1 MRRRLFRSGLLVA
14 AITCSSHMPAVRAAG
29 NFTASPVLQRFFA
42 IDDAGPLQYRA
53 LRHFHARNDKLNA
66 SAWMDVWTE
75 ADASGFRYQI
85 AGEGGSGYIRDH
97 IFTVALEAERDAWG
111 ERDGRGTISAENY
124 EFGECSAWGQA
135 TAGLG
140 SHPGVT
146 PVACIGLKPRRKDV
160 LLVNGAIFLKPE
172 DGDLVR
178 IEGSL
183 SKTPSFWT
191 RRVDIV
197 RRYERIAGVRLP
209 VALESVAN
217 LRVAGASTF
226 TMTYQYESVNGR
238 RVGAPH

>member
-1 MRRRLFRSGLLVA
+1 MRRRLFRCALLVA
-14 AITCSSHMPAVRAAG
+14 AISCSSHMPAVSAAG
-29 NFTASPVLQRFFA
+29 NPTTSPILQRFFA
-42 IDDAGPLQYRA
+42 NDDAGPSQYRA
-53 LRHFHARNDKLNA
+53 LRHYQARNDKLNA

-85 AGEGGSGYIRDH
+85 ARESGSLYIRDH
-97 IFTVALEAERDAWG
+97 VFTAALEAERDAWG
-111 ERDGRGTISAENY
+111 ETDGRGTISAENY
-124 EFGECSAWGQA
+124 EFGDCNA

-140 SHPGVT
+140 SAATVT
-146 PVACIGLKPRRKDV
+146 TVACVGLKPRRKDV

-183 SKTPSFWT
+183 SKAPSFWT

-209 VALESVAN
+209 VALESVAS
-217 LRVAGASTF
+217 LRLAGASTF

-238 RVGAPH
+238 RVGVPH